1 MRKLLFLICFM
12 FSGAMSLVSAQDMRS
27 LFMDAP
33 DGIFPLLTKNL
44 RADLVDYADAG
55 MTAKVVNR
63 FDGVSVLEKLEDNY
77 LLLATTASST
87 MQLKLL
93 PMQGSTIVCVVKTV
107 KAEAADS
114 RIRFYDLEW
123 NRLDGYE
130 MFTAPAIRDFFIPG
144 AEVDDVIDMCDIYLV
159 TLALNALDNTL
170 VAEYTMPAYMSAD
183 DAAKVTPLLRKL
195 VYKWNGERFVI
206 E

>member
-63 FDGVSVLEKLEDNY
+63 FDGVSV
-77 LLLATTASST
+77 
-87 MQLKLL
+87 
-93 PMQGSTIVCVVKTV
+93 
-107 KAEAADS
+107 
-114 RIRFYDLEW
+114 
-123 NRLDGYE
+123 
-130 MFTAPAIRDFFIPG
+130 
-144 AEVDDVIDMCDIYLV
+144 
-159 TLALNALDNTL
+159 
-170 VAEYTMPAYMSAD
+170 
-183 DAAKVTPLLRKL
+183 
-195 VYKWNGERFVI
+195 
-206 E
+206 